1 MMGLNDGAT
10 DVQAH
15 AHAIMFGAKEGFIQ
29 SF

>member
-1 MMGLNDGAT
+1 MMRLNDGAA

-15 AHAIMFGAKEGFIQ
+15 AHAIMFGAKKGLIE